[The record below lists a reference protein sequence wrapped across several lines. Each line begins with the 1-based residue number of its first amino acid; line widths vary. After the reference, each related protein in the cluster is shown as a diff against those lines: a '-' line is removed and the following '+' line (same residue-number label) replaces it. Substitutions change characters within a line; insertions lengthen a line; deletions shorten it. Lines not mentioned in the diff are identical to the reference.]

1 MENYYGGKVEEK
13 VPKYGIKIAKSK
25 PMGSII
31 KKEDLENYERFIQN
45 IYLISD
51 KEQML
56 PLYTINLRRIEYLII
71 WRDNNFNKSNPNN
84 YENFD

>member
-25 PMGSII
+25 QMGSII

-71 WRDNNFNKSNPNN
+71 WRDNNFNKSNQNN
-84 YENFD
+84 